1 MGRVVACSG
10 GCCSSFLDFLAADQ
24 IAADSAEVLLRF
36 FDDVSG
42 LGALLERA
50 EHQRDSGLG
59 VEVRTCAL
67 VSEVG
72 DPAEAAVFNA
82 RQFQGTVASGVDL
95 TACNTGRGP
104 RGRIRTSVEGLSVDW
119 RSDFGRVDAFEWTC
133 CHIVSNEELRHL
145 KSRRTTLPLCVFF
158 PFGLDSAPESMS
170 RSSEY
175 SDSAP
180 SFT

>member
-10 GCCSSFLDFLAADQ
+10 GCCSSFLDFLATDQ

-82 RQFQGTVASGVDL
+82 RQFQGTVANGVDL

-104 RGRIRTSVEGLSVDW
+104 RGRICTSVEGLSVDW

-133 CHIVSNEELRHL
+133 CHIVSNNEELRHL
-145 KSRRTTLPLCVFF
+145 
-158 PFGLDSAPESMS
+158 
-170 RSSEY
+170 
-175 SDSAP
+175 
-180 SFT
+180 